1 MVEEL
6 TGTRL
11 KIYYFLLS
19 QGKPMSLRKIQRE
32 LNISSPSVVQ
42 YHIKRLM
49 EMGLVS
55 ETDEGYVVSKVILE
69 DYVRIRSSLLPK
81 SLFLSSFF
89 VTSLI
94 IGILLWRETE
104 IALSYSLSVIGV
116 AAAITII
123 DFMKKRRKVKF

>member
-1 MVEEL
+1 MEDL
-6 TGTRL
+6 SGTRL

-55 ETDEGYVVSKVILE
+55 ETDQGYVVSKVVLE

-81 SLFLSSFF
+81 SIFMASFF
-89 VTSLI
+89 ITSLI
-94 IGILLWRETE
+94 ILLILRNSLDV
-104 IALSYSLSVIGV
+104 AFVYSILVIGV
-116 AAAITII
+116 AAVFSIS
-123 DFMKKRRKVKF
+123 DFLKKRAKFKF

>member
-1 MVEEL
+1 VEDL
-6 TGTRL
+6 SGTRL

-55 ETDEGYVVSKVILE
+55 ETDQGYVVSKVVLE

-81 SLFLSSFF
+81 SIFMASFF
-89 VTSLI
+89 ITSLI
-94 IGILLWRETE
+94 MLFILRNSLDV
-104 IALSYSLSVIGV
+104 AFVYSILVIGV
-116 AAAITII
+116 AAVFSIS
-123 DFMKKRRKVKF
+123 DFLKKRAKFKF

>member
-1 MVEEL
+1 MEDL
-6 TGTRL
+6 SGTRL

-55 ETDEGYVVSKVILE
+55 ETDQGYVVSKVVLE

-81 SLFLSSFF
+81 SIFMTSFF
-89 VTSLI
+89 ITSLI
-94 IGILLWRETE
+94 ILFILRNSLDV
-104 IALSYSLSVIGV
+104 AFVYSILVIGV
-116 AAAITII
+116 AAVFSIS
-123 DFMKKRRKVKF
+123 DFLKKRAKFKF

>member
-1 MVEEL
+1 MEDL
-6 TGTRL
+6 SGTRL

-55 ETDEGYVVSKVILE
+55 ETDQGYVVSKVVLE

-81 SLFLSSFF
+81 SIFMASFF
-89 VTSLI
+89 ITSLI
-94 IGILLWRETE
+94 ILFILRNSLDV
-104 IALSYSLSVIGV
+104 AFVYSILVIGV
-116 AAAITII
+116 AAVFSIS
-123 DFMKKRRKVKF
+123 DFLKKRAKFKF

>member
-1 MVEEL
+1 VEDL
-6 TGTRL
+6 SGTRL

-55 ETDEGYVVSKVILE
+55 ETDQGYVVSKVVLE

-81 SLFLSSFF
+81 SIFMASFF
-89 VTSLI
+89 ITSLI
-94 IGILLWRETE
+94 ILLILRNSLDV
-104 IALSYSLSVIGV
+104 AFVYSILVIGV
-116 AAAITII
+116 AAVFSIS
-123 DFMKKRRKVKF
+123 DFLKKRAKFKF

>member
-1 MVEEL
+1 VEDL
-6 TGTRL
+6 SGTRL

-55 ETDEGYVVSKVILE
+55 ETDQGYVVSKVVLE

-81 SLFLSSFF
+81 SIFMTSFF
-89 VTSLI
+89 ITSLI
-94 IGILLWRETE
+94 ILFILRNSLDV
-104 IALSYSLSVIGV
+104 AFVYSILVIGV
-116 AAAITII
+116 AAVFSIS
-123 DFMKKRRKVKF
+123 DFLKKRAKFKF

>member
-1 MVEEL
+1 MEDL
-6 TGTRL
+6 SGTRL

-55 ETDEGYVVSKVILE
+55 ETDQGYVVSKVVLE

-81 SLFLSSFF
+81 SIFMASFF
-89 VTSLI
+89 ITSLI
-94 IGILLWRETE
+94 MLFILRNSLDV
-104 IALSYSLSVIGV
+104 AFVYSILVIGV
-116 AAAITII
+116 AAVFSIS
-123 DFMKKRRKVKF
+123 DFLKKRAKFKF

>member
-1 MVEEL
+1 VEDL
-6 TGTRL
+6 SGTRL

-55 ETDEGYVVSKVILE
+55 ETDQGYVVSKVVLE

-81 SLFLSSFF
+81 SIFMASFF
-89 VTSLI
+89 ITSLI
-94 IGILLWRETE
+94 ILFILRNSLDV
-104 IALSYSLSVIGV
+104 AFVYSILVIGV
-116 AAAITII
+116 AAVFSIS
-123 DFMKKRRKVKF
+123 DFLKKRAKFKF

>member
-1 MVEEL
+1 MEEL